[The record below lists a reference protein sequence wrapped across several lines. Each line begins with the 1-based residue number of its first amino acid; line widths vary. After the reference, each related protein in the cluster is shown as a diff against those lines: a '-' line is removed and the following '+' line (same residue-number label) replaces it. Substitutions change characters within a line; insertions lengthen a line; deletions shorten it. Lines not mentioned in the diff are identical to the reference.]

1 MSDEPK
7 PRVIT
12 SAAELISDIG
22 VTIQSINFF
31 NLTAELNEEEA
42 ATRAEE
48 ISPSY
53 GLRVRTE
60 GNELSVRLATTL
72 EVGLGKIIVDAAVT
86 YTLDAD
92 AEYSEEVRL
101 EFANEV
107 GIMALLPYVRQAI
120 ADLSQRVFGE
130 IVLMPVMPRGSLWF
144 SVDDRDLPQE

>member
-1 MSDEPK
+1 MSDAAE

-22 VTIQSINFF
+22 VTIQGITFF
-31 NLTAELNEEEA
+31 SLIAELNEDDA
-42 ATRAEE
+42 ATRVDE

-53 GLRVRTE
+53 GLRVRSE
-60 GNELSVRLATTL
+60 DNELIVRLATTL
-72 EVGLGKIIVDAAVT
+72 EAGLGRIVVDAAIT
-86 YTLDAD
+86 YILNAD
-92 AEYSEEVRL
+92 AEFSEDVRL

-130 IVLMPVMPRGSLWF
+130 VVLMPVMPRGTLWF
-144 SVDDRDLPQE
+144 TADDREPPPV